1 MPIHK
6 ETLEARRKNYLD
18 KRLSYFSISYDNKNE
33 RYVLIDDL
41 IFETIYIRI
50 VGNKFVACDGGS
62 LNTKHRNFIT
72 EFLKREKILP
82 E

>member
-1 MPIHK
+1 MPVYK
-6 ETLEARRKNYLD
+6 ESLEVRKQKHLE
-18 KRLSYFSISYDNKNE
+18 KRLSYFSISYDKKNE

-50 VGNKFVACDGGS
+50 VGNKFIACDGGS
-62 LNTKHRNFIT
+62 FNTKHRNFIT
-72 EFLKREKILP
+72 EFLIREKILS